1 MNFDQILQPVRRQPL
16 AQRVANTI
24 KRYILSENLLPGDAL
39 PAERQLAES
48 LVISRTVL
56 REALGILVGEGLIV
70 KEAGRGIFVLPFD
83 RERVSASFALLL
95 DEPAAEL
102 NELREFR
109 MALEVGALGFSV
121 PRIAPAQI
129 ERLGEL
135 VSRMEEKLAQGVN
148 IAREDN
154 EFHQLLLEAAGNRL
168 FSQFRYLV
176 EDMVR
181 LTVET
186 NPRSLREERDE
197 RAVCCMRELVDAIAA
212 GDIPEARR
220 LMNEHLTIPFHENSN
235 PPTDT
240 I

>member
-1 MNFDQILQPVRRQPL
+1 
-16 AQRVANTI
+16 
-24 KRYILSENLLPGDAL
+24 
-39 PAERQLAES
+39 
-48 LVISRTVL
+48 VL

-83 RERVSASFALLL
+83 RERVSASFALLM
-95 DEPAAEL
+95 DEPAAEM

-129 ERLGEL
+129 ERLRAL
-135 VSRMEEKLAQGVN
+135 VNRMEEKLARGVN
-148 IAREDN
+148 IATEDN
-154 EFHQLLLEAAGNRL
+154 EFHRLLLESTGNRL
-168 FSQFRYLV
+168 FHQFRYLV

-186 NPRSLREERDE
+186 NPRSLHEERDE
-197 RAVCCMRELVDAIAA
+197 RAVRIMSKLVDAIAA

-220 LMNEHLTIPFHENSN
+220 LMDEHLTIPIHQNSK
-235 PPTDT
+235 PPIDHT
-240 I
+240 